1 MKKTNVR
8 QMTMTAV
15 LAALAFAAVAL
26 IRIPVVMFLSY
37 EPKDVVITIGGF
49 LFGPL
54 TAFVIS
60 VLVSFVEMITI
71 SSTGWIGLIMN
82 ILSTCCF
89 SCLAAYIYK
98 KKKTL
103 TGAVTGLL
111 SGCVLMTAAMLLWNY
126 LITPLYMGS
135 PREAVAAMLLPVFLP
150 FNLIKGGINGVLI
163 LLLYKPLVTAL
174 RRAHVLE
181 TPEGETQTKVHAG
194 VILVSLALLSTLILG
209 ALALAGVI

>member
-126 LITPLYMGS
+126 LITPLYMGY

-174 RRAHVLE
+174 RRAHVLKRRRAK
-181 TPEGETQTKVHAG
+181 PKPKCMPA
-194 VILVSLALLSTLILG
+194 
-209 ALALAGVI
+209 